1 MKKKKKEEEEANV
14 QGLEQPFISTG
25 MQLNIL

>member
-1 MKKKKKEEEEANV
+1 MKKKKANV

-25 MQLNIL
+25 MQLNILKKYRD